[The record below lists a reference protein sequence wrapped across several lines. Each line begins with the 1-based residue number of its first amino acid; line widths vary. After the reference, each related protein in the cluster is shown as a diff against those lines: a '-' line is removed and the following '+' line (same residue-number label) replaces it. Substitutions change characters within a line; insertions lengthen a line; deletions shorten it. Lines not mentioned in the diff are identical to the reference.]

1 MQDLKENCRLA
12 LVQAAPVM
20 FDKAAS
26 LKKALLWIEKSAA
39 QGAELVVFPE
49 LFLPG
54 YPFGMTFGFKV
65 GSRDENGRK
74 DWKLYYDN
82 SVVCPGPE
90 TDALGAAAKKHGI
103 YLSIG
108 VSERD
113 DTTGTLYNTNIM
125 FTPDG
130 ALASVHRK
138 LKPTGA
144 ERFVWGD
151 ANRGYFPT
159 IDSPWGPLGSLI
171 CWENYMP
178 LARAALYQRGV
189 NIFIAPNTND
199 VDSWINTAR
208 HIGLEGRCYFINA
221 DMYFTRADYP
231 RDQLHCGEE
240 IDRLPEIVCR
250 GGSCIVDPF
259 GDLIN

>member
-178 LARAALYQRGV
+178 LARAAL
-189 NIFIAPNTND
+189 
-199 VDSWINTAR
+199 
-208 HIGLEGRCYFINA
+208 
-221 DMYFTRADYP
+221 
-231 RDQLHCGEE
+231 
-240 IDRLPEIVCR
+240 
-250 GGSCIVDPF
+250 
-259 GDLIN
+259 